1 MTPDSVMTVGQQ
13 ALQLTLVLITIL
25 LVPTLAVGLL
35 ISMFQAATQINE
47 MTLSFFPKL
56 IVVVVTLMLGGPWI
70 VQALVSYTQELIENI
85 PYLIG

>member
-70 VQALVSYTQELIENI
+70 VQALVSYTQELIESI

>member
-13 ALQLTLVLITIL
+13 ALQLTLLLITIL

-70 VQALVSYTQELIENI
+70 VQTLVSYTQELIENI